1 HASYPSEDYK
11 KTFKTDNTFFVD
23 QIPLIIWSNGV
34 EFKDIN
40 AHGLN
45 SLSLTPT
52 ILDILGIKESHNMF
66 IGESLFEK
74 EKNKNELNCTSAI
87 GDLYVK
93 TCNGKMEIE
102 KRKEKIELIKQLQLF
117 GDR

>member
-1 HASYPSEDYK
+1 
-11 KTFKTDNTFFVD
+11 
-23 QIPLIIWSNGV
+23 
-34 EFKDIN
+34 
-40 AHGLN
+40 
-45 SLSLTPT
+45 
-52 ILDILGIKESHNMF
+52 LDILGIKESHNMF

-74 EKNKNELNCTSAI
+74 EKHKNELNCTSAI

-102 KRKEKIELIKQLQLF
+102 KRIEKIELIKQLQLF

>member
-1 HASYPSEDYK
+1 RY
-11 KTFKTDNTFFVD
+11 
-23 QIPLIIWSNGV
+23 IPQQNDTS
-34 EFKDIN
+34 
-40 AHGLN
+40 LN
-45 SLSLTPT
+45 KPRAKIERSHLTPPYS
-52 ILDILGIKESHNMF
+52 ILPVWRALPSHNA
-66 IGESLFEK
+66 SLFEK